1 MKTLLKE
8 VRSLK
13 KDLKK
18 IQSYRRRIFTIKEAA
33 TAYCVSYSY
42 LQKLVN
48 KKIIPSSRPSGK
60 LTFIRRRDLEE
71 YLMGSPVPTQEEQET
86 IISDNLLT
94 LKTKLL

>member
-1 MKTLLKE
+1 MKLLLKE

-33 TAYCVSYSY
+33 NAYGVSYSY

-48 KKIIPSSRPSGK
+48 KKTISSSRPSGK
-60 LTFIRRRDLEE
+60 LTFIRRKDLEE
-71 YLMGSPVPTQEEQET
+71 YLMGSPVCTQEEQEA
-86 IISDNLLT
+86 IISNQLLT
-94 LKTKLL
+94 IKTKLL